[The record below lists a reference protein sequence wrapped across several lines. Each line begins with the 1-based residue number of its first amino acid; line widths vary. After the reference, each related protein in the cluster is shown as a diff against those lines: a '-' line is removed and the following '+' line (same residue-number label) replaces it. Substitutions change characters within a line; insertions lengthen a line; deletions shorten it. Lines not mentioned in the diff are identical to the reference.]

1 MPRLHEKPALDEHV
15 EHGLA
20 HRRLQVPQ
28 PHRLPEGHAQ
38 AGHLEKLRA
47 HTLRKHRSN
56 RIDPINVINLTN
68 LTIPINLINRFN
80 PTQPDPTRPNLSNLC
95 NLAFRHM
102 HAPLDECRGRAFRSR
117 VVAVTLPTR
126 RTTIGISVAEV
137 PDVNDRFSNDD
148 REWLEPDGLGGFASG
163 TVSGVR
169 TRRYHAL
176 LLPATTPPTGR
187 MALVNGFDAWVEV
200 NGQRVALSAQR
211 YLPDVVSPDGAGRI
225 EAFTHQPWPTWT
237 YRVAP
242 GLAVRQEIVVPHGQ
256 PSAIV
261 YWSLVERPADT
272 SVRLVVRPFL
282 SGRDYHSMHHE
293 NGSCRV
299 EPQVEGDTARWH
311 LYDGVPD
318 IVSRAN
324 GVYHHEPAWY
334 RNFLYAAER
343 ERGLDATE
351 DLLSPGTL
359 TFDLDRAD
367 AVWMLSAGAHTATA
381 DLVATADALRTYERA
396 RRGAFA
402 TALELAGDA
411 YLVTRG
417 EGATVIA
424 GYPWFTDWGRDTFIA
439 LRGLCLAT
447 GRYDEARSILLE
459 WSDAVSLGML
469 PNRFADAGETPEFN
483 AVDASLWFVIAVRD
497 LVDAS
502 DAGKTTLHGP
512 DRDRL
517 LVAVTE
523 ILEGYSAG
531 TRYGIRLDADGLL
544 ACGEPGVQL
553 TWMDA
558 KVGDCVV
565 TPRTGKPV
573 EVQALW
579 LTALAFA
586 SRWDARWQVA
596 YVRGRIN
603 FARKFWNPNG
613 QFLYDVVD
621 VDHVAGRVD
630 PLFRP
635 NQIFAVGGLGDSLLD
650 ADRTRIV
657 VDAIERRL
665 LAPLGLRSLAPG
677 EPGYVAHYLGGPRER
692 DGAYHQGT
700 VWPWLLG
707 AFVQAWLAEHG
718 HGDEARQEAH
728 ERFVTPL
735 LAHLDDAGL
744 GHVSEIVDAEA
755 PFTPRGCPFQA
766 WSVGEL
772 LRIQAMVSDRSQT
785 ASGRSAGE
793 SDPARSPETRESAR
807 PGRFAR

>member
-1 MPRLHEKPALDEHV
+1 VSD
-15 EHGLA
+15 
-20 HRRLQVPQ
+20 
-28 PHRLPEGHAQ
+28 
-38 AGHLEKLRA
+38 
-47 HTLRKHRSN
+47 
-56 RIDPINVINLTN
+56 
-68 LTIPINLINRFN
+68 RFN
-80 PTQPDPTRPNLSNLC
+80 SDN
-95 NLAFRHM
+95 
-102 HAPLDECRGRAFRSR
+102 
-117 VVAVTLPTR
+117 
-126 RTTIGISVAEV
+126 
-137 PDVNDRFSNDD
+137 

-176 LLPATTPPTGR
+176 LLPATSPPTGR
-187 MALVNGFDAWVEV
+187 MMLVNGFDAWIEMA
-200 NGQRVALSAQR
+200 GERVAITTQR
-211 YLPDVVSPDGAGRI
+211 YLPDVLSPDGADRI
-225 EAFTHQPWPTWT
+225 EAFTHEPWPTWT

-242 GLAVRQEIVVPHGQ
+242 GVAVSQEIFVPHGQ
-256 PSAIV
+256 PAV
-261 YWSLVERPADT
+261 VVRWVLVEAPADT
-272 SVRLVVRPFL
+272 PIRLVVRPFL

-293 NGSCRV
+293 NGTCRT
-299 EPQVEGDTARWH
+299 EPQVDGDKTRWQ
-311 LYDGVPD
+311 LYDGLPE

-324 GVYHHEPAWY
+324 AAYRHDPVWY
-334 RNFLYAAER
+334 RGFLYTAER
-343 ERGLDATE
+343 ERGLDDSE

-359 TFDLDRAD
+359 TFDLVDAP
-367 AVWMLSAGAHTATA
+367 AVWMLEAGAPPVRA
-381 DLVATADALRTYERA
+381 DLVATVEVLRKYEHARRAAFTSSLDRAADA
-396 RRGAFA
+396 F
-402 TALELAGDA
+402 
-411 YLVTRG
+411 LVRRG
-417 EGATVIA
+417 EGSTIIA

-483 AVDASLWFVIAVRD
+483 AVDASLWFIVAVRE
-497 LVDAS
+497 LVDAA
-502 DAGKTTLHGP
+502 DAGKTTLHGA

-531 TRYGIRLDADGLL
+531 TRYGIHLDEDGLV

-558 KVGDCVV
+558 KVGDWVV
-565 TPRTGKPV
+565 TPRIGKPV

-579 LTALAFA
+579 LSALAFA

-621 VDHVAGRVD
+621 VDHVPGRVD

-650 ADRTRIV
+650 PDRTRIV
-657 VDAIERRL
+657 VDAVERRL

-677 EPGYVAHYLGGPRER
+677 EPGYAAHYMGGPRER

-707 AFVQAWLAEHG
+707 PFVNAWLAG
-718 HGDEARQEAH
+718 RGNTDQARQEAR
-728 ERFVTPL
+728 ERFVAPL

-744 GHVSEIVDAEA
+744 GHVSEIADAEV

-766 WSVGEL
+766 WSLGEL
-772 LRIQAMVSDRSQT
+772 LRVRALVGAVNETTT
-785 ASGRSAGE
+785 ASPVAVRSREE
-793 SDPARSPETRESAR
+793 SPH
-807 PGRFAR
+807 G